1 MTVKLFLYLGLSS
14 KLRFKV
20 FILLNNYVYKK
31 RKIQFSVLS
40 ICDITFD
47 HALYLSAEHAFHLT

>member
-14 KLRFKV
+14 KLRFEV

-47 HALYLSAEHAFHLT
+47 HALYLSSEHAFHLT

>member
-1 MTVKLFLYLGLSS
+1 MTVQLFLYLGLSS
-14 KLRFKV
+14 KLRFEV

-47 HALYLSAEHAFHLT
+47 NALYLSAENAFHLT

>member
-1 MTVKLFLYLGLSS
+1 MTVQLFLYLGLSS
-14 KLRFKV
+14 KLRFEV

-31 RKIQFSVLS
+31 RKIKFSGLS

-47 HALYLSAEHAFHLT
+47 HALYLSAENVFHLT